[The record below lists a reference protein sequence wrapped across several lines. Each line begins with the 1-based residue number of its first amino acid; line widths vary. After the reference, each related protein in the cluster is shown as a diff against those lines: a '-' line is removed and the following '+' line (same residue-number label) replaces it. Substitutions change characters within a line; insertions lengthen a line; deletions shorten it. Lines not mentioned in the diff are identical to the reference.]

1 MKKSVLVAAAL
12 AAVIAA
18 PASVFANGQQQGDG
32 APKGNLEFIAPAG
45 AGGGWDLTIRTVAKV
60 LADTKLVSN
69 PMPITNKPGGGGA
82 VNLTYMQT
90 KKGNEKMIVVYSPPI
105 LLINLNGSTPLGY
118 KDTTPLARLIT
129 DYNVFAVNKTSK
141 YQTINEVMEALKKDV
156 TSVTLGGNSAAGSMD
171 HVSFLVM
178 AKAAGIKDLKA
189 IKYISFQDNAG
200 AAQLMGGH
208 IDVLVAGLSDLRG
221 LAESGE
227 VRVLASTAAKRP
239 ATGLGAKVPTCR
251 EAGIDADFFNWRG
264 LFGAPGMPAPAQ
276 KYWRDTLAKMVK
288 TPEWSA
294 ACSQNGWDMSYADQ
308 DEFVKFLAENNEL
321 MKSILV
327 ELGIA
332 K

>member
-1 MKKSVLVAAAL
+1 MKKLALVAAAAV
-12 AAVIAA
+12 AAVASLSAQSYA
-18 PASVFANGQQQGDG
+18 PR
-32 APKGNLEFIAPAG
+32 GNLEFIAPAG

-60 LADTKLVSN
+60 LADTKLVTN
-69 PMPITNKPGGGGA
+69 PMPVTNKPGGGGA

-90 KKGNEKMIVVYSPPI
+90 RKKNDKLIVVYSPPI

-129 DYNVFAVNKTSK
+129 DYNAFAVNKTSK
-141 YQTINEVMEALKKDV
+141 YQSINEVMEALKKDV
-156 TSVTLGGNSAAGSMD
+156 SSVTIGGNSAAGSMD

-178 AKAAGIKDLKA
+178 AKAAGVKDLKA
-189 IKYISFQDNAG
+189 VKYISFQDNAG

-208 IDVLVAGLSDLRG
+208 IDVLVAGLADLRG
-221 LAESGE
+221 LADSGE

-251 EAGIDADFFNWRG
+251 EAGIPADFFNWRG
-264 LFGAPGMPAPAQ
+264 LFGAPEMPANAQ

-288 TPEWSA
+288 TKEWIA
-294 ACSQNGWDMSYADQ
+294 ACEQNGWDQSYADQ
-308 DEFVKFLAENNEL
+308 PDFLKFLEENNGL